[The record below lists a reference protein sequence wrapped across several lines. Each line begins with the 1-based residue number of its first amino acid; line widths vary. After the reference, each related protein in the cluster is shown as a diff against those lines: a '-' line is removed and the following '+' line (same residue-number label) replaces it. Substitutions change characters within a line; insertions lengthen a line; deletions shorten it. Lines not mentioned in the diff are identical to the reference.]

1 MAICSEILK
10 LRLYGNIF
18 FFLTIVI
25 LYNAYCLLYIATV
38 DSVAELHFY
47 FVRKGWGK
55 RYYAI
60 SVKTNAVDDGRVK
73 VFHTKKL
80 LIMSVFKI
88 SSSNNYDY
96 FFLSYIYI
104 HTSPVSQRVQTCP
117 LLISFFLDS
126 CMVY

>member
-1 MAICSEILK
+1 M
-10 LRLYGNIF
+10 
-18 FFLTIVI
+18 
-25 LYNAYCLLYIATV
+25 YIATV

-47 FVRKGWGK
+47 FVQKVWGK

-60 SVKTNAVDDGRVK
+60 SVKTNAVENGRVK

-80 LIMSVFKI
+80 PIMSVFKI

-104 HTSPVSQRVQTCP
+104 HTSPVSQRFP
-117 LLISFFLDS
+117 P
-126 CMVY
+126 